1 MPLVRV
7 LYTVEKYDFDYVASE
22 LLDTLIAQDKIT
34 HFYRPSER
42 RWVNIRLDPIR
53 SSVGEYHGPER
64 RRKGNGPKPIGEK
77 GRLNAEARCSG
88 WLDGLWRLVEGHYAL
103 G

>member
-1 MPLVRV
+1 MPLIRV
-7 LYTVEKYDFDYVASE
+7 VYRANEYGFDYVTSD
-22 LLDTLIAQDKIT
+22 LLGSLITQDVIT

-42 RWVNIRLDPIR
+42 RWVNIRLDPVR